1 MHYAIHILMTCDI
14 VIAIYLLSINY
25 SFITKKNIVVYWLA
39 ITLPLRHRSLIYSKK
54 NLDLSLYI
62 SKHSLIEF

>member
-1 MHYAIHILMTCDI
+1 MHYAIHILRTCDI
-14 VIAIYLLSINY
+14 VIAIYLRSINY

-62 SKHSLIEF
+62 SKRSLIDF